1 MSQIE
6 NFRRLSFLVYGL
18 GTTGKSVVNFFRKNN
33 IKHYQVWDDKE
44 KGLYRDKRPENLTK
58 VLSVVDYIVLSPGV
72 SLNNSKNNKK
82 LKKFKNKIIT
92 DIDLIFLTKKFYKSI
107 VVTGTNGKSTTCK
120 IINHILNKN
129 KYKSLL
135 GGNIGTP
142 ILSLNIKRNNFLV
155 IEASSFQLSHSKFI
169 KPDYALLLNI
179 TNDHLDWHRNM
190 TDYINSK
197 FKVFKFQNKNQFSL
211 VNRKLR
217 LKFLKKKLSGKLIFP
232 DLLGYRT
239 IKHKIKN
246 SYLRSS
252 INDENMSFVYKL
264 QKLLRIKEK
273 SFLRSANTFK
283 GLPHRYEIFLKK
295 KNCVFINDSKATTF
309 ESTKYALK
317 NSKNIFWIVGG
328 LPKLNDKINLKN
340 LKKNIIKSYIIGKNT
355 IFFKSQLRNQVQYEV
370 CTNLKESIFQI
381 CKDIRLFKKKD
392 NIILLSPA
400 SASFDQYQN
409 FEKRG
414 NEFKRLSKF
423 YARKYL

>member
-58 VLSVVDYIVLSPGV
+58 VLSVVDFIVLSPGV

-217 LKFLKKKLSGKLIFP
+217 SKFLEKKLSGKLIFP
-232 DLLGYRT
+232 DLLGYRA

-252 INDENMSFVYKL
+252 INDENMSFVYTL

-355 IFFKSQLRNQVQYEV
+355 IFFKNQLRNQVQYEV
-370 CTNLKESIFQI
+370 CTNLKGSIFQI

-392 NIILLSPA
+392 NIVLLSPA